1 MSICIIVVCCACGI
15 LVYYTKLLFHVH
27 FTAKLFYSNPE
38 EKVKVAQGVSGA
50 VVDKGSVLQFIPY
63 LISG

>member
-1 MSICIIVVCCACGI
+1 MPVVSLSIN
-15 LVYYTKLLFHVH
+15 LYQRLLHVH